1 MIKRV
6 FDVVLSII
14 GLLLFGWIVLLCCVI
29 AAIDTGSN
37 GIFLQE
43 RIGRYGKIFTIFKL
57 RTMHIKSGVI
67 SRTGRF
73 LRKKKLDELPQLW
86 NVLTGDMSFVGPR
99 PDIPGYYDGLK
110 GEDRRVLNL
119 RPGITGPASLKYFDE
134 EEILESVPDA
144 QRYNDEVIFPDK
156 VKINLQYEKEKS
168 LWLDL
173 KIIFLTLAR

>member
-1 MIKRV
+1 MGKRI

-14 GLLLFGWIVLLCCVI
+14 GLLLFGWIILLCCAI

-37 GIFLQE
+37 GIFRQV
-43 RIGRYGKIFTIFKL
+43 RIGRYGKSFTIFKL
-57 RTMHIKSGVI
+57 RTMHLKSGFI
-67 SRTGRF
+67 SGTGQF
-73 LRKKKLDELPQLW
+73 FRKKKLDELPQLW
-86 NVLTGDMSFVGPR
+86 NVLTGDMSFVGSR
-99 PDIPGYYDGLK
+99 PDVPGYYDALQ
-110 GEDRRVLNL
+110 GEDRRVLKL
-119 RPGITGPASLKYFDE
+119 RPGITGPASLKYFNE

-168 LWLDL
+168 VWLDL